1 MAQWLIIVSW
11 VAVILGLLTALA
23 IAFDVAAHPLHMKI
37 MNVVW
42 PITGL
47 YLPIVGWLLHADMAR
62 RKPTRDMQA
71 AHGGHPFWK
80 SVFVST
86 THCAAGCVIG
96 DIIGAPIVFWAGWTL
111 FGSRLYAEF
120 LVLFVLAYI
129 FGIAFQYLPIRA
141 MRRIS
146 RRDALVEAI
155 KADTLALTAFEI
167 GLFAWMAYLFSVRT
181 AVRANIAYLL
191 VHDADWYGSRL
202 HRQLPG
208 QLVSSS
214 RGRETWHVSPTSFL
228 QCAEGSVFIATIEPT
243 TLIAAHPQ
251 ARSIAPAWPE
261 RGQRRVPIGRHSPKS
276 AETGEASSPS
286 DADPR
291 RLRRKAPTLPPQK
304 PPPSPIA
311 AE

>member
-23 IAFDVAAHPLHMKI
+23 IAFDVTTHPQHMKI

-47 YLPIVGWLLHADMAR
+47 YLPVLGWLLYDDMAR
-62 RKPTRDMQA
+62 RKPMRMSMDMLA
-71 AHGGHPFWK
+71 VRGGRPFWK

-111 FGSRLYAEF
+111 FGERLYTEY

-141 MRRIS
+141 MRRVS
-146 RRDALVEAI
+146 RRVALLEAI
-155 KADTLALTAFEI
+155 KADHCSALQKKTAFEI
-167 GLFAWMAYLFSVRT
+167 GLFAWMAVIYFSVR
-181 AVRANIAYLL
+181 AAARANFAYLL
-191 VHDADWYGSRL
+191 VHDADRHGSRL
-202 HRQLPG
+202 HRQLPD

-214 RGRETWHVSPTSFL
+214 RGRETRHVSPTSFL
-228 QCAEGSVFIATIEPT
+228 HVSSFNG
-243 TLIAAHPQ
+243 
-251 ARSIAPAWPE
+251 
-261 RGQRRVPIGRHSPKS
+261 
-276 AETGEASSPS
+276 TGCEFFACQNISGILEIHKGNS
-286 DADPR
+286 
-291 RLRRKAPTLPPQK
+291 
-304 PPPSPIA
+304 
-311 AE
+311 

>member
-1 MAQWLIIVSW
+1 
-11 VAVILGLLTALA
+11 
-23 IAFDVAAHPLHMKI
+23 MKI

-47 YLPIVGWLLHADMAR
+47 YLPIVGWLLYGDMAR
-62 RKPTRDMQA
+62 RKPTRDMHA
-71 AHGGHPFWK
+71 AQGGRPFWK

-155 KADTLALTAFEI
+155 KADSLALTAFEI
-167 GLFAWMAYLFSVRT
+167 GLFAWMAFIYFQFVPRSELTSPTYWFMMQIGMVLGFIASFPANWYL
-181 AVRANIAYLL
+181 VRAG
-191 VHDADWYGSRL
+191 VK
-202 HRQLPG
+202 PG
-208 QLVSSS
+208 M
-214 RGRETWHVSPTSFL
+214 
-228 QCAEGSVFIATIEPT
+228 
-243 TLIAAHPQ
+243 
-251 ARSIAPAWPE
+251 
-261 RGQRRVPIGRHSPKS
+261 
-276 AETGEASSPS
+276 
-286 DADPR
+286 
-291 RLRRKAPTLPPQK
+291 
-304 PPPSPIA
+304 
-311 AE
+311 

>member
-1 MAQWLIIVSW
+1 
-11 VAVILGLLTALA
+11 
-23 IAFDVAAHPLHMKI
+23 

-47 YLPIVGWLLHADMAR
+47 YLPMVGWLLYADMAR
-62 RKPTRDMQA
+62 RKPTRDMHA
-71 AHGGHPFWK
+71 AHSGRPFWK

-146 RRDALVEAI
+146 RRDALGETI

-167 GLFAWMAYLFSVRT
+167 GLFAWMAFIYFQFVPRSELTSPTYWFMMQIGMVLGFIVSFPANWYL
-181 AVRANIAYLL
+181 VRAG
-191 VHDADWYGSRL
+191 VK
-202 HRQLPG
+202 PG
-208 QLVSSS
+208 M
-214 RGRETWHVSPTSFL
+214 
-228 QCAEGSVFIATIEPT
+228 
-243 TLIAAHPQ
+243 
-251 ARSIAPAWPE
+251 
-261 RGQRRVPIGRHSPKS
+261 
-276 AETGEASSPS
+276 
-286 DADPR
+286 
-291 RLRRKAPTLPPQK
+291 
-304 PPPSPIA
+304 
-311 AE
+311 